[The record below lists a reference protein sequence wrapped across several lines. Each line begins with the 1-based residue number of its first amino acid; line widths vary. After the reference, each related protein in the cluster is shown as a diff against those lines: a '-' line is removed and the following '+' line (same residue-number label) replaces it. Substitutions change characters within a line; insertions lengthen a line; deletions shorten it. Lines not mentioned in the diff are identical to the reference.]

1 MPANTPSF
9 PAEFVWGCATASYQ
23 IEGAWTANGKGE
35 SIWDRFAHT
44 PGAIA
49 DASTGDV
56 ACDHYH
62 LYQIDIDIM
71 RQLKLDAYRFS
82 IAWPRLFPFGS
93 GRVNAAGLAFY
104 DRLVDALLAA
114 GIEPY
119 VTLYHWDLPQALQD
133 EGGWFNRDTIQHFRD
148 YAEAIGRHFGD
159 RVRHWITHNEPWVVA
174 FLGNLDGVHAPGIKD
189 LPTAMQVAHNV
200 LVSHGEAVRV
210 LRATGGPTRQVG
222 ITLNLSQMYPAS
234 DSDEDVAAAHRQD
247 GALNRLFLDPLFR
260 GSYPD
265 DVLAMVGDAAPR
277 VEPGDM
283 ATIAQPIDFLGINN
297 YTRMVVRHAPGGSVI
312 GTEDAAPRGPE
323 HKYTAMD
330 WEVYPEG
337 LYQVLTRVHRDY
349 TSIPLY
355 VTENGAAFADTLVA
369 GKVDDPDRI
378 EYLRGYT
385 EACSRAI
392 SAGVPLRGYFC
403 WSLMDNFEWAYGY
416 TRRFGIVY
424 TDFATQQRLIKSS
437 GYWFHDLIQATR

>member
-437 GYWFHDLIQATR
+437 GYWFRDLIQATR